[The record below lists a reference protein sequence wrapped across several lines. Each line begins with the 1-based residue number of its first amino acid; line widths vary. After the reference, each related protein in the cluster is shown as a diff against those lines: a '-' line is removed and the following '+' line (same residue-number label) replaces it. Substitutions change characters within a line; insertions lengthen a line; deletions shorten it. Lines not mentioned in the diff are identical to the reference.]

1 MGTRVAGG
9 LHFSDKS
16 LVGVSR
22 LLEDL
27 QHLLASL
34 PQVVMSDSGVFEVH
48 GVAHDLGLEELCQ
61 HCEDHIATTMTP
73 HNACTFLMAALKMEQ
88 RTGGQCYHANSFS
101 SPVS

>member
-27 QHLLASL
+27 QHLLEDK
-34 PQVVMSDSGVFEVH
+34 DSADIIFVIGR
-48 GVAHDLGLEELCQ
+48 EET
-61 HCEDHIATTMTP
+61 HIAA
-73 HNACTFLMAALKMEQ
+73 HKLILKARYFVFQLHELNLGSTFVI
-88 RTGGQCYHANSFS
+88 N
-101 SPVS
+101 